1 MGWRPSSPPHP
12 PWPDMAR
19 AVEQVLQ
26 ELKHA
31 TDAERESV
39 RRELEAHLEDHMEV
53 LLDLGRTPEEAREQ
67 AEEALGDPVELGKA
81 LDSLYDPLWLWLDR
95 LVLLLLAVALFVGAS
110 LGMGMLMEL
119 FEP

>member
-1 MGWRPSSPPHP
+1 M
-12 PWPDMAR
+12 
-19 AVEQVLQ
+19 EQVLQ

-31 TDAERESV
+31 TDSERESV

-53 LLDLGRTPEEAREQ
+53 LLDLGCTQEEAQAR

-81 LDSLYDPLWLWLDR
+81 LDSLYSPLWLWLDR
-95 LVLLLLAVALFVGAS
+95 LVRLLLAVALFWGTIVGIE
-110 LGMGMLMEL
+110 MVMEL